1 MPSTNIRA
9 IQLNL
14 GVFLADNNVR
24 RSLANLGFNYSSAA
38 GNVVD
43 SYVTVNE
50 LGGTFTWTS
59 PMNPAKCLVVTT
71 DQPLQIDITP
81 RSGPGSSNN
90 LNQLLVVDYDVSQ
103 IILTNNGSL
112 PARVVIIQI

>member
-38 GNVVD
+38 GNVVEN
-43 SYVTVNE
+43 YVTVNE

-59 PMNPAKCLVVTT
+59 PMSPSKCLIVST

-81 RSGPGSSNN
+81 RAGVGSQSP
-90 LNQLLVVDYDVSQ
+90 LSQLLLVDYDVAQ
-103 IILTNNGSL
+103 IILTNNGTL
-112 PARVVIIQI
+112 PARVVIVQI